1 VCRAGQIRDDVVFE
15 RLVAKLPE
23 GVSLKVPSFAIVCM
37 SFAIVCMSFAIV
49 CMSFAIVCMR
59 ARAPVYSR
67 VQRFAMCVCVH
78 AFSSWALAWTD
89 VGCRW

>member
-1 VCRAGQIRDDVVFE
+1 MCRAGQIRDDVVFE

-23 GVSLKVPSFAIVCM
+23 GVSLKVP
-37 SFAIVCMSFAIV
+37 SFAIV